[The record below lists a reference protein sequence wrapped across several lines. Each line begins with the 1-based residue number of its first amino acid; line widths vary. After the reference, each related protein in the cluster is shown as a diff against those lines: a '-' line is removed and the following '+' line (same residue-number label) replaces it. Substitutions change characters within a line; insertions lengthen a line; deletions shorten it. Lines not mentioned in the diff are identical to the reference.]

1 MMIMLQPCDVRKR
14 TLSIIH
20 CLFYLSMYVF
30 SHQKCGHLFGV
41 RVDDVAI
48 SVHGYRGDA
57 GTGEED
63 RHALDTA
70 NSFTQPGLKS
80 SN

>member
-1 MMIMLQPCDVRKR
+1 
-14 TLSIIH
+14 
-20 CLFYLSMYVF
+20 MYVF

-48 SVHGYRGDA
+48 SVHGYQGDA

-63 RHALDTA
+63 RHALDAA